1 MRITLVLGTIGRL
14 LRSFALAFIP
24 PAILA
29 TLDAEWNSAIDFA
42 LSALIAA
49 GTGNLLVSLGR
60 TAPTF
65 YRAEAFA
72 TVTGTW
78 STLSVFAAAP
88 YLLAGLSPVDALFE
102 SVSGLTTT
110 GATILTDFDAYGRA
124 FFLWRAMTQWFGGL
138 GVIALFVVVLPRL
151 GIAGRQLF
159 FAEASGASAE
169 ALSPQ
174 VRRNAGKL
182 WILYCALTSALA
194 LSLYASGL
202 SVFESIV
209 HALTTLSAGGF
220 SPNAASIAGYENP
233 VAEWFLVIF
242 MILAGASFTLQ
253 YRIFSGKIADLVR
266 DGEFVTYLAIVC
278 LTAVALAT
286 QLGDPLDPEH
296 LRPAFFQTAS
306 LMSST
311 GFASADYNL
320 WPDRS
325 RALLLVAML
334 VGGCAGSAAGGPKVI
349 RLLLTVKYA
358 AREIRR
364 ALHPRAVLPLRYKS
378 KPVSD
383 DIMRSVLTLVALY
396 FLGYMAL
403 GVTLSLLGHELV
415 LSFTAALACMGN
427 VGPGFGAAGPMGN
440 FAGFD
445 PVSKALLTLSMG
457 VGRLEIVAVLSLVQL
472 DVWRYTRWR

>member
-1 MRITLVLGTIGRL
+1 MRVSLVLGTIGRL
-14 LRSFALAFIP
+14 LRSFALAFIV
-24 PAILA
+24 PALLA
-29 TLDAEWNSAIDFA
+29 TVDAEWNSAIDFA
-42 LSALIAA
+42 LSGLVAL
-49 GTGNLLVSLGR
+49 GTGSLLTGLGR
-60 TAPTF
+60 PESTF

-72 TVTGTW
+72 IVTGTW
-78 STLSVFAAAP
+78 STLSAFAATP
-88 YLLAGLSPVDALFE
+88 YVLAGLSPIDAMFE

-110 GATILTDFDAYGRA
+110 GATILQDFDAHGRA

-174 VRRNAGKL
+174 VRKNAGKL
-182 WILYCALTSALA
+182 WLLYCALTSALA
-194 LSLYASGL
+194 LSLYASGF
-202 SVFESIV
+202 SVYEAIV

-220 SPNAASIAGYENP
+220 SPNAASIAGYANP
-233 VAEWFLVIF
+233 AAEWFLVIF
-242 MILAGASFTLQ
+242 MVLSGTSFTMQ
-253 YRIFSGKIADLVR
+253 YRVLSGTLGDLVR
-266 DGEFVTYLAIVC
+266 DGEFVTYLVILC
-278 LTAVALAT
+278 LVGVALAT
-286 QLGDPLDPEH
+286 QLGDPLSPSD
-296 LRPAFFQTAS
+296 LRPAFFQAAS

-311 GFASADYNL
+311 GFASVDYNL

-325 RALLLVAML
+325 RSLLLVVML

-349 RLLLTVKYA
+349 RLLLTLKYA

-378 KPVSD
+378 RPVSD
-383 DIMRSVLTLVALY
+383 DVMRSVLTLVVLY
-396 FLGYMAL
+396 FLGYLAL
-403 GVTLSLLGHELV
+403 GVTLSLMGHDLI

-440 FAGFD
+440 FASFD
-445 PVSKALLTLSMG
+445 SVSKALLTLAMG
-457 VGRLEIVAVLSLVQL
+457 VGRLEIVAVLSLLQL